1 MISRVSAA
9 GRANDGRVC
18 HHGRVTETFY
28 ERIGGQEA
36 FRVLVERFYAGVAED
51 PPLRQL
57 YTDAARAENRV
68 RSGSPGG
75 EEGVDERSEEHP
87 EEDLGPA
94 AERLQ
99 LFLEQYWGGPHT
111 YSETR
116 GHPRLRIRHA
126 PYAVTPTQ
134 RDRWLRH
141 MLAAVDSLALAEADD
156 AELRE
161 YLIRAAQFMV
171 NTLDDP
177 EA

>member
-1 MISRVSAA
+1 V
-9 GRANDGRVC
+9 
-18 HHGRVTETFY
+18 VTETFY
-28 ERIGGQEA
+28 ERIGGQQT
-36 FRVLVERFYAGVAED
+36 FRVLVERFYAGVSED
-51 PPLRQL
+51 APLREM
-57 YTDAARAENRV
+57 Y
-68 RSGSPGG
+68 
-75 EEGVDERSEEHP
+75 P
-87 EEDLGPA
+87 EQDLGPA

-126 PYAVTPTQ
+126 PYAITPTQ

-141 MLAAVDSLALAEADD
+141 MLAAVDSLELPEADD

>member
-1 MISRVSAA
+1 M
-9 GRANDGRVC
+9 
-18 HHGRVTETFY
+18 TETFY
-28 ERIGGQEA
+28 ERIGGQQT
-36 FRVLVERFYAGVAED
+36 FRVLVERFYAGVSED
-51 PPLRQL
+51 APLREM
-57 YTDAARAENRV
+57 Y
-68 RSGSPGG
+68 
-75 EEGVDERSEEHP
+75 P
-87 EEDLGPA
+87 EQDLGPA

-126 PYAVTPTQ
+126 PYAITPTQ

-141 MLAAVDSLALAEADD
+141 MLAAVDSLELPEADD